1 MKNMEISNAASVDA
15 LAPIEGIK
23 ELIFTVR
30 GVHVLLDRD
39 LARLYQVQTKVLN
52 QAVKRNIQRFPE
64 RFMFQLTE
72 VEMNELVTNC
82 DRFLIVDN
90 QVYMLGASVKDMGK
104 GLCAI
109 APVGFSPE
117 ILLEL
122 LK

>member
-1 MKNMEISNAASVDA
+1 MEISNAASVDA

-90 QVYMLGASVKDMGK
+90 QVYMLGEA
-104 GLCAI
+104 
-109 APVGFSPE
+109 
-117 ILLEL
+117 
-122 LK
+122 